1 MLYDYVQI
9 RKDRDTDKSRGF
21 GFVTFETEEAAEK
34 AIRELHGVKMEG
46 RPLTVKAASVRGSN
60 SNNTSGEDTSWQTA
74 PPPRRGKRNG
84 KRKSRKGKSTAK
96 SWSTWAVPTED
107 IVADDDKIV
116 LNGKV
121 VTELYDG
128 VYYLFFLHI
137 ERKI

>member
-1 MLYDYVQI
+1 MNVDIFVCLFTKKKNVTQI

-34 AIRELHGVKMEG
+34 AIREFHGVMMDG

-60 SNNTSGEDTSWQTA
+60 SNSTTEDTSWQTA
-74 PPPRRGKRNG
+74 PPPRRGRRNV
-84 KRKSRKGKSTAK
+84 KKRKGKSSAK

-107 IVADDDKIV
+107 IVADDKKIV

-121 VTELYDG
+121 VAE
-128 VYYLFFLHI
+128 
-137 ERKI
+137 